1 MTLES
6 PVSHAEPLDAVH
18 LEARLARLRAALD
31 VCPAEVPASLAIPAR
46 QALDEVGERLA
57 LGVDHTVVA
66 LFGGTG
72 SGTPAPV
79 HSSRACPASE
89 TRAA

>member
-31 VCPAEVPASLAIPAR
+31 VCPAEVA
-46 QALDEVGERLA
+46 
-57 LGVDHTVVA
+57 
-66 LFGGTG
+66 GT
-72 SGTPAPV
+72 
-79 HSSRACPASE
+79 
-89 TRAA
+89 